1 MKKKTAILITF
12 LYIISNFS
20 LAQNIVLKET
30 DSIVDIGKE
39 VLFFIDSTNTCN
51 ITQVLNMPNNGFIK
65 NTLDVP
71 NFSNTKSS
79 IWCKFTINVKQKA
92 NWWIELGNP
101 LIDTVEFYQSNVN
114 SYNLRRTG
122 ALLPYTTR
130 EVKTNLFLF
139 QLTTDKDTIDNVTF
153 YFKLRSNFPIQVPL
167 KISTLKPFLEEK
179 HRTDIGMGL
188 YMGIMFVMVFYN
200 LFIWIV
206 TRDITYFYY
215 INYALFITLLYVNF
229 KGYSFEFLWP
239 AKPYLNYYVPSIS
252 NIAAIFVI
260 LFATSFLHTKQHL
273 PKFHKFSYFLYF
285 VFFVSSLLNILGNY
299 EVSSNLSQPFT
310 LIMALYLLIVN
321 IILLK
326 KGIKIARFYFLAW
339 SIYLTGVIIYILTLN
354 SVIPTNV
361 FTNNSILFGS
371 ALEVV
376 LLSFA
381 LADKINVLKK
391 EKEATQAQ
399 LLSSLQEND
408 RIIRE
413 QNRILEER
421 VTERTFQLQE
431 ANEELNQT
439 VEELNATNE
448 TLNRINIQV
457 ADQNK
462 EIEAK
467 NVELNEVLQELNAT
481 NEELTSTNDALVNA
495 NEEIESQ
502 REAVA
507 KAYEN
512 IKVLTIIGQKIT
524 QTLDLK
530 EIIKMVYENV
540 NELMDAS
547 GFGLGVYNA
556 KLQELAFDGFM
567 EKGKELPFHFHS
579 TKEENYLAVWCFR
592 RKQAIFINDVAT
604 ELKNYI
610 DKDIDSMKIS
620 TGEIPQSL
628 LYIPLLHEEEVIG
641 VITVQSFEKN
651 AYTQTHFDL
660 LQNLASYCSI
670 AVANAN
676 TYQEL
681 DAKNAN
687 ITKSIEYART
697 IQYAVLP
704 KQTDIAASFADHFI
718 LYKPKDI
725 VSGDFY
731 WYRRTEQFTFF
742 AVSDCTGHGVPGAF
756 MSMIGNAILQDAID
770 RQQIYSPA
778 AILEFIH
785 LEVRNYLKKDD
796 NTTSDGMD
804 IALCMFEGLGTAT
817 IKTTFAA
824 AKRNIYIAYANTQ
837 TVEELKGD
845 RTMIGTPEVVGR
857 KPFTNKAL
865 LLNKGDKLYL
875 FSDGYGD
882 QPNSKRSRF
891 GTTAFKQ
898 IIDENFQFRMESQ
911 KQVFID
917 RLNAF
922 QEKEEQRD
930 DITVVG
936 LEL

>member
-1 MKKKTAILITF
+1 MKYFFLLIACFLHITATAQVITLTDDF
-12 LYIISNFS
+12 EIQKIGQQVYIFEDKEGKF
-20 LAQNIVLKET
+20 NIQDVLHPDT
-30 DSIVDIGKE
+30 DK
-39 VLFFIDSTNTCN
+39 L
-51 ITQVLNMPNNGFIK
+51 
-65 NTLDVP
+65 
-71 NFSNTKSS
+71 
-79 IWCKFTINVKQKA
+79 FTISTQEIPNYA
-92 NWWIELGNP
+92 NTSSAIWIKIKCKNNAKHERFLLEIGNP
-101 LIDTVEFYQSNVN
+101 LLDSIYFYEPDLLGQYTKLLKV
-114 SYNLRRTG
+114 G
-122 ALLPYTTR
+122 AKMPFTDRQY
-130 EVKTNLFLF
+130 KTNLYLF
-139 QLTTDKDTIDNVTF
+139 NINFDTLHQEKTF
-153 YFKLRSNFPIQVPL
+153 YFRFKSEYPIELPI
-167 KISTLKPFLEEK
+167 KIGTLKQYFEQNHK
-179 HRTDIGMGL
+179 NDIGYGI
-188 YMGIMFVMVFYN
+188 YFGIMLIMIFYN
-200 LFIWIV
+200 FFLYLSSWD
-206 TRDITYFYY
+206 RTYLYY
-215 INYALFITLLYVNF
+215 IIYILSLIVLHGNF
-229 KGYSFEFLWP
+229 KGYSFEFLWSQQP
-239 AKPYLNYYVPSIS
+239 IINYYTPT
-252 NIAAIFVI
+252 IAAITTIFLLV
-260 LFATSFLHTKQHL
+260 FARSFLHTAENFRKINAGL
-273 PKFHKFSYFLYF
+273 N
-285 VFFVSSLLNILGNY
+285 VFILILFIAIFLNIIKIYPISALIAQ
-299 EVSSNLSQPFT
+299 LSG
-310 LIMALYLLIVN
+310 LLSAVYLLSIG
-321 IILLK
+321 IYCYLK
-326 KGIKIARFYFLAW
+326 GLKQARFYIIAW
-339 SIYLTGVIIYILTLN
+339 SIFLVCFITFILQVNAVLPSN
-354 SVIPTNV
+354 A
-361 FTNNSILFGS
+361 FTANAVLYGS
-371 ALEVV
+371 AIEVA
-376 LLSFA
+376 LLALA
-381 LADKINVLKK
+381 LADRINILKK
-391 EKEATQAQ
+391 EKEATQVQ

-448 TLNRINIQV
+448 TLNRINMQV
-457 ADQNK
+457 AEQNK
-462 EIEAK
+462 EIEGK

-481 NEELTSTNDALVNA
+481 NEELSSTNDALVNA

-507 KAYEN
+507 RAYEN
-512 IKVLTIIGQKIT
+512 IKILTIIGQKIT

-567 EKGKELPFHFHS
+567 EKGKALPFHFHS
-579 TKEENYLAVWCFR
+579 TREENYLAVWCFR
-592 RKQAIFINDVAT
+592 RKKSIFINDVAS
-604 ELKNYI
+604 ELKNYL

-628 LYIPLLHEEEVIG
+628 LYIPLIHEDEAIG

-697 IQYAVLP
+697 IQHAVLP

-742 AVSDCTGHGVPGAF
+742 AVADCTGHGVPGAF

-785 LEVRNYLKKDD
+785 VEVRNYLKKDD

-804 IALCMFEGLGTAT
+804 IAICMFEGLGTPT

-824 AKRNIYIAYANTQ
+824 AKRSMYIAYVQQQ
-837 TVEELKGD
+837 TVEEIKGD
-845 RTMIGTPEVVGR
+845 RTMIGTPEVAGR
-857 KPFTNKAL
+857 KPFTNKDL
-865 LLNKGDKLYL
+865 LLNQGDKLYL

-882 QPNSKRSRF
+882 QPNAKRSRF

-898 IIDENFQFRMESQ
+898 IIDDNYQLTMAEQ
-911 KQVFID
+911 KQIFVD

-922 QEKEEQRD
+922 QEVEEQRD

-936 LEL
+936 IEL

>member
-1 MKKKTAILITF
+1 MFPTKQFFYCIILIIVF
-12 LYIISNFS
+12 SNKLLSQDTIRLDNPKQLSF
-20 LAQNIVLKET
+20 
-30 DSIVDIGKE
+30 IGTS
-39 VLFFIDSTNTCN
+39 VYFMIDSTNQLT
-51 ITQVLNMPNNGFIK
+51 IEQIQEAKLQSLFKKGEQI
-65 NTLDVP
+65 VP
-71 NFSNTKSS
+71 NFSNISS
-79 IWCKFTINVKQKA
+79 TIWAKFTIEN
-92 NWWIELGNP
+92 ISHSTFLLEISNP
-101 LIDTVEFYQSNVN
+101 LLTSINFYTSNSKYQMGSSMPFSN
-114 SYNLRRTG
+114 RTIKNNNY
-122 ALLPYTTR
+122 LFELTS
-130 EVKTNLFLF
+130 EKDSVKI
-139 QLTTDKDTIDNVTF
+139 KTF
-153 YFKLRSNFPIQVPL
+153 YVQIKSFHPAVIPMKIGSPI
-167 KISTLKPFLEEK
+167 SFMEK
-179 HRTDIGMGL
+179 YHKDDIGYSL
-188 YMGIMFVMVFYN
+188 YFGIMLVMALYN
-200 LFIWIV
+200 LFV
-206 TRDITYFYY
+206 FFTLRDKTYLYYVGYVLSVAILYATDKGYTSEFLWQDYETVNFYFPT
-215 INYALFITLLYVNF
+215 IAAFVFIFITLFTVN
-229 KGYSFEFLWP
+229 
-239 AKPYLNYYVPSIS
+239 
-252 NIAAIFVI
+252 
-260 LFATSFLHTKQHL
+260 FLHTKTYTPRLHIGFFFIGGL
-273 PKFHKFSYFLYF
+273 PSTAIIIFN
-285 VFFVSSLLNILGNY
+285 VIGNY
-299 EVSSNLSQPFT
+299 AFGMIIVQFT
-310 LIMALYLLIVN
+310 SLIFFLYLLLVGVVNVLAKNRLARYYLLAWIVYVTMMV
-321 IILLK
+321 IFFL
-326 KGIKIARFYFLAW
+326 FLA
-339 SIYLTGVIIYILTLN
+339 GVLPGN
-354 SVIPTNV
+354 VITINAL
-361 FTNNSILFGS
+361 FFGS
-371 ALEVV
+371 AVEVI

-391 EKEATQAQ
+391 EKEATQVQ
-399 LLSSLQEND
+399 LLSSLKEND

-448 TLNRINIQV
+448 TLNRINVQV

-467 NVELNEVLQELNAT
+467 NIELNEVLQELNAM
-481 NEELTSTNDALVNA
+481 NEELSSTNDALVNA

-507 KAYEN
+507 RAYEN
-512 IKVLTIIGQKIT
+512 IKILTIIGQKIT

-592 RKQAIFINDVAT
+592 RKQSIFINDVAA

-704 KQTDIAASFADHFI
+704 KQTDIANSFADHFI

-731 WYRRTEQFTFF
+731 WYRSTEQFTFF

-770 RQQIYSPA
+770 RQQIYNPA

-785 LEVRNYLKKDD
+785 VEVRNYLKKDD

-804 IALCMFEGLGTAT
+804 IAICMFEGLGTST

-824 AKRNIYIAYANTQ
+824 AKRSIYVAHNQ
-837 TVEELKGD
+837 TVEEIKGD

-857 KPFTNKAL
+857 KPFTNKEL
-865 LLNKGDKLYL
+865 ILTKGTKLYL
-875 FSDGYGD
+875 FSDGYVD
-882 QPNSKRSRF
+882 QPNAKRSRF
-891 GTTAFKQ
+891 GTVAFKQ
-898 IIDENFQFRMESQ
+898 IIDDSYQLSMAEQ
-911 KQVFID
+911 KQIFVD
-917 RLNAF
+917 KLNAF
-922 QEKEEQRD
+922 QEIEEQRD